1 MMILYPKG
9 RSDKTQSD
17 NCMACGDNVSIVH
30 INIATG
36 LCTTCNRVNV
46 KQSNRELLKKM
57 IEVYDVIQS
66 KKNTKDF

>member
-1 MMILYPKG
+1 MKDG
-9 RSDKTQSD
+9 GDDKAQSD

-36 LCTTCNRVNV
+36 LCTTCNRANV

-57 IEVYDVIQS
+57 IEVYDVIQG
-66 KKNTKDF
+66 KKNAKDF